1 MLTSA
6 PSCESESENVDNL
19 SDVAKP
25 QPLQFA
31 VAEPPTRELE
41 TKRNVFVTICPS
53 VEKAH
58 PSGHSLNCLTD
69 CLLQRDP
76 ILTDSASHG
85 YV

>member
-41 TKRNVFVTICPS
+41 TK
-53 VEKAH
+53 
-58 PSGHSLNCLTD
+58 
-69 CLLQRDP
+69 
-76 ILTDSASHG
+76 
-85 YV
+85 